1 MSSPLVSVII
11 PTHNRVDLLKE
22 TLFSILNQTFSDF
35 ELIVV
40 SDGSNDGTDEMVTKI
55 KDSRVSLIQQNK
67 SGQPAKP
74 RNRGISA
81 SKGKYVALCDDDDI
95 WEPNKLEVQV
105 KTMEDSPLIDM
116 SYTNG
121 RVLKNG
127 ILFEAALNRRKV
139 FDNHFNELLYG
150 NFIPNSSVLIRR
162 TVFDK
167 IGLINISDEFR
178 GIEDYEFWFR
188 IARNCKLEYIDL
200 PLIQYRV
207 HADNI
212 TYSRSFET
220 RRAIRV
226 INHIKK
232 FNTIPNTLL
241 IRVIIFQYIKYWI
254 YRLIEKLIKR

>member
-1 MSSPLVSVII
+1 MNHPLVSVII
-11 PTHNRVDLLKE
+11 PTHNRVDFLKE
-22 TLFSILNQTFSDF
+22 TLFSVLNQTFSNF
-35 ELIVV
+35 EVIVV
-40 SDGSNDGTDEMVTKI
+40 SDGCNDGTDLMISKI
-55 KDSRVSLIQQNK
+55 NDPRVSFIKQNK

-74 RNRGISA
+74 RNRGISL

-167 IGLINISDEFR
+167 IGLINFSYNFR
-178 GIEDYEFWFR
+178 GIEDYEYWLR
-188 IARNCKLEYIDL
+188 IAYKCKLKYIDL

-207 HADNI
+207 HTNNI

-220 RRAIRV
+220 ARAISV

-232 FNTIPNTLL
+232 STNIPKMLFAR
-241 IRVIIFQYIKYWI
+241 IMAIQYFKYLI
-254 YRLIEKLIKR
+254 YRLINR

>member
-1 MSSPLVSVII
+1 MSSPLVSVIV
-11 PTHNRVDLLKE
+11 PTHNRVNFLKE

-40 SDGSNDGTDEMVTKI
+40 SDGSNDGTDEMVSKI

-74 RNRGISA
+74 RNRGISV

-105 KTMEDSPLIDM
+105 KTMEGSPLIDM

-139 FDNHFNELLYG
+139 FNNHFNELLYG

-167 IGLINISDEFR
+167 IGLINTTDNLR
-178 GIEDYEFWFR
+178 GIEDYEFWLR
-188 IARNCKLEYIDL
+188 IAHKCKLEYIDL

-207 HADNI
+207 HANNI
-212 TYSRSFET
+212 TFSRSFET
-220 RRAIRV
+220 ARAIIV
-226 INHIKK
+226 VNHIKK
-232 FNTIPNTLL
+232 STNIPKALL
-241 IRVIIFQYIKYWI
+241 IRIIAVQYSKYLI
-254 YRLIEKLIKR
+254 YKLIDR